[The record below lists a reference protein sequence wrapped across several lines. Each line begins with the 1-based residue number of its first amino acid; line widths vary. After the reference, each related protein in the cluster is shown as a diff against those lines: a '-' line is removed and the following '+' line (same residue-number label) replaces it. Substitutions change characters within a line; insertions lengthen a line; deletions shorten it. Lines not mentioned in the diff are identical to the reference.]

1 MVRRTKFRAL
11 GGSRMY
17 NEAIRGRQNG
27 NPGREDAM
35 NAGKQ
40 PRRIRGHALG
50 FRAVVVAPS
59 PERKVALPAIGQ
71 DNAAG
76 RHGVLDDRDE
86 RHRRHILHGCQAN
99 SPGPLASDFNRTDH
113 TGFLAVAPPAAT
125 PANLQAAHVGLVDFH
140 RSRDAVA
147 LGSDHRG
154 SQPLEQRPCGLV
166 AAQPQLALKLTRRNA
181 RCVRRD
187 EVGRPKPQRQGHP
200 RAMQNRSGGHR
211 CLMPAGLALE
221 HCAGGQLVRFGMTAP
236 GATEPVQPPRRCQ
249 VPPAGIFGR
258 EGCGR
263 SPCLVA
269 AR

>member
-1 MVRRTKFRAL
+1 MLWVRGLVLRGQPKQGL
-11 GGSRMY
+11 KGGHRRPPSVEPKDEFVEVVREMFGAHAMMGTP
-17 NEAIRGRQNG
+17 EPCLEI
-27 NPGREDAM
+27 REDAM

-76 RHGVLDDRDE
+76 RHGVLDERDE

-113 TGFLAVAPPAAT
+113 NGFLAVAPPAAT
-125 PANLQAAHVGLVDFH
+125 PANLQATHVGLVDFH

-166 AAQPQLALKLTRRNA
+166 AAQPQLALKLRAEMPGVCVETR
-181 RCVRRD
+181 
-187 EVGRPKPQRQGHP
+187 
-200 RAMQNRSGGHR
+200 
-211 CLMPAGLALE
+211 
-221 HCAGGQLVRFGMTAP
+221 
-236 GATEPVQPPRRCQ
+236 
-249 VPPAGIFGR
+249 
-258 EGCGR
+258 
-263 SPCLVA
+263 
-269 AR
+269 